1 MLWSLPAM
9 ASSLALCPGP
19 CGCHPLLSVPVG
31 LLSATALV
39 PRGVFSSASP
49 SSAPGTSP
57 ALPLGRAH
65 WPSSE

>member
-19 CGCHPLLSVPVG
+19 CGCHPLLS
-31 LLSATALV
+31 ATALV

-49 SSAPGTSP
+49 STAPGTSP
-57 ALPLGRAH
+57 ALPLGRGH